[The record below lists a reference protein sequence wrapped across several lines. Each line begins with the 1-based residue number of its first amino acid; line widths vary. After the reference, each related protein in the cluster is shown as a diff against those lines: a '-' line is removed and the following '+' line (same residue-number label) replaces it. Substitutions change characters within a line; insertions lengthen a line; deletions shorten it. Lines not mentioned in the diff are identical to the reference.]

1 MRGNAVSLCTLSM
14 LAVALAACSGDSKK
28 ADNVDPNLFP
38 SDYKREIFTTLT
50 KKLDDPTG
58 VRDSGITEPM
68 LRQAGQEQRYIV
80 CVRANSRNATRLYT
94 GVKERV
100 AYFYAGHLN
109 QLIEATQGQC
119 ANVVYQAWPELEKY
133 CLAAKSCT

>member
-1 MRGNAVSLCTLSM
+1 MRGKAVSLCALSM
-14 LAVALAACSGDSKK
+14 LAAALAACSSDSKK

-38 SDYKREIFTTLT
+38 TDYKREIFATLT

-109 QLIEATQGQC
+109 QFIEATQGQC
-119 ANVVYQAWPELEKY
+119 ANVVYQPWPELEKY

>member
-1 MRGNAVSLCTLSM
+1 MRGKAVSLCALSM
-14 LAVALAACSGDSKK
+14 LAAALAACSSDSKK

-38 SDYKREIFTTLT
+38 TDYKREIFATLT

-119 ANVVYQAWPELEKY
+119 ANVVYQPWPELEKY

>member
-28 ADNVDPNLFP
+28 VDNVDPNLFP

-119 ANVVYQAWPELEKY
+119 ANVVYQPWPELEKY